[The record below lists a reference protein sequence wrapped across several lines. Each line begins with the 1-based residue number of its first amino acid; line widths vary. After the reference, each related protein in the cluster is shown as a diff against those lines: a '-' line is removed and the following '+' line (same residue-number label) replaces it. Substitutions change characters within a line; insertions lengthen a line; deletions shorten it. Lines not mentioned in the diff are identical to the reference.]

1 MSREKTTL
9 CLTKKEKRAAAEPR
23 PQPRC
28 SDASRAVCIPPGR
41 VAPASQGTR
50 QAAPGH
56 SAPAAGR
63 HSGCSILGR
72 HTDPAHACALRLC
85 ASSHAP
91 RPMHPFPCSP
101 PASTPGAPPCLRPLG
116 EPCTESE
123 IGKRGSRQSFLLR
136 NSVAMPQGRWQ
147 EAAGPEHPNST
158 PKAAFTGII
167 ISPSIFGLGVKGDLY
182 AADRGSRRWRAV
194 QPTCT
199 LPLHQTHTLLHP
211 FQGWK
216 CQGQRRSR
224 GRQP

>member
-1 MSREKTTL
+1 ML
-9 CLTKKEKRAAAEPR
+9 A
-23 PQPRC
+23 
-28 SDASRAVCIPPGR
+28 GR
-41 VAPASQGTR
+41 SAFR
-50 QAAPGH
+50 QAAWHLRAREQGRRRPGTQRPQQVGTPG
-56 SAPAAGR
+56 APSWGATQIPPTPVPCG
-63 HSGCSILGR
+63 S
-72 HTDPAHACALRLC
+72 
-85 ASSHAP
+85 AP
-91 RPMHPFPCSP
+91 RPMRPIPCSP
-101 PASTPGAPPCLRPLG
+101 PASTPGTPPCLRPRG
-116 EPCTESE
+116 EPRTESE